1 MKKNIYIKIIF
12 IMVISMIS
20 NLAIAANDD
29 HDHDHGTHDSD
40 GQFYGHLDLR
50 VHYDI
55 ITEAEEDDEKFNEAY
70 SHSHLELGAR
80 IDEKISI
87 NTNIKLEGEA
97 FGHSHGGGGAAADG
111 DDRIF
116 EEHPLLVEKLTLNYK
131 GENFSAYVGKFN
143 PIVGVGYH
151 SVPGIYGYSLIEE
164 YAIRERVGLGSS
176 VDFYA
181 DYYGTHSLD
190 FSTFYADTS
199 FLSDSRIHQ
208 RGQTQKSDGGVANTG
223 DLSSFA
229 VSLGGSNFYSLN
241 NNNIIEGLSYRV
253 GYALQ
258 EKGVTNEEDEERYT
272 TSLGYRYQIS
282 NDLSSKLIAEY
293 MDIEHLGGEA
303 GHDRS
308 FYTTALKLD
317 FKEWH
322 LGTSYTHIRND
333 AEEEDEGHNG
343 HVYQISAGLMLND
356 MVGVDIGYKYSDRE
370 TEVKERIGVMIS
382 YDYGF

>member
-1 MKKNIYIKIIF
+1 MKTNTCIKIIL
-12 IMVISMIS
+12 IVAISVIS
-20 NLAIAANDD
+20 NFAIAANHD
-29 HDHDHGTHDSD
+29 HDHDHDSD
-40 GQFYGHLDLR
+40 SQFYGHLDVR

-55 ITEAEEDDEKFNEAY
+55 ITEAEEDVEKFNEAY
-70 SHSHLELGAR
+70 SHSHLELGAKV
-80 IDEKISI
+80 DQKFSI

-97 FGHSHGGGGAAADG
+97 FGHSHGGGGSSADG
-111 DDRIF
+111 DDRYF

-131 GENFSAYVGKFN
+131 GENFSTYIGKFN
-143 PIVGVGYH
+143 PIVGIGYH
-151 SVPGIYGYSLIEE
+151 SVPGVYGYSLIEE
-164 YAIRERVGLGSS
+164 YAIREKLGLGGSI
-176 VDFYA
+176 DFEA
-181 DYYGTHSLD
+181 NYYGSHSLD

-229 VSLGGSNFYSLN
+229 VSLGGSNFYSIS
-241 NNNIIEGLSYRV
+241 NNNIVEGLSYRI
-253 GYALQ
+253 GYAHQ
-258 EKGVTNEEDEERYT
+258 EKGVTNEENEERYAA
-272 TSLGYRYQIS
+272 SLGYKYQIS
-282 NDLSSKLIAEY
+282 GDLSSRLITEY
-293 MDIEHLGGEA
+293 IDIEHLGGEA

-333 AEEEDEGHNG
+333 AEEEDESHNG

-356 MVGVDIGYKYSDRE
+356 VVGVDFGYKYSDRE

-382 YDYGF
+382 YEYGL